1 MHTNMNFASL
11 FLDNATI
18 ALQ

>member
-1 MHTNMNFASL
+1 MNFASL
-11 FLDNATI
+11 FLDNTTI